1 MHSCQIVEWGE
12 PLRMREHP
20 TPEPQGAEVLVKVA
34 ACGVCHT
41 DVHVWQGYF
50 DLGDGERATIE
61 SRGVELPFTMGH
73 EVIGEVVALGPDASG
88 ASVGD
93 KRVVFPWIG
102 CGACRA
108 CGDGRE
114 VDCVSP
120 SPLGTRR
127 PGGYSD
133 HIVVPH
139 ARYLVACGDVPETL
153 ACTYAC
159 SGLTVYSALR
169 KVMPLADGDTLL
181 LVGAGGVGLNAVN
194 VAPALTGARIVVA
207 DVDPEKRRAA
217 LDAGAAHA
225 VDNAAAGAVEE
236 VKDLSGGGAR
246 AVIDF
251 VGRPE
256 TVQFGFDSLCRG
268 GAQVVVGL
276 YGGRFRF
283 PLPFLPLHNRTLRGS
298 YVGSLTELEELMA
311 LVMAGK
317 VAPLP
322 VTTRPLE
329 EATSVLEDLQRGGKV
344 VGRTVLRP

>member
-12 PLRMREHP
+12 PLRMQEHP
-20 TPEPQGAEVLVKVA
+20 TPEPRGAEVLVKVA

-73 EVIGEVVALGPDASG
+73 EVIGEVAALGPDASG

-108 CGDGRE
+108 CEDDRE

-159 SGLTVYSALR
+159 SGLTVYSALK

-207 DVDPEKRRAA
+207 DVDPGKRQAA
-217 LDAGAAHA
+217 LDAGAAHV
-225 VDNAAAGAVEE
+225 VDNAGAGAVEE
-236 VKDLSGGGAR
+236 VKELSGGGAR

-298 YVGSLTELEELMA
+298 YVGSLKELEELMA

-317 VAPLP
+317 ITPLP

-329 EATSVLEDLQRGGKV
+329 EATSVLEDLQQGGKV

>member
-12 PLRMREHP
+12 PLRMQEHP

-329 EATSVLEDLQRGGKV
+329 EATSVLEDLRQGGKV

>member
-12 PLRMREHP
+12 PLRMQEHP

-108 CGDGRE
+108 CGDARE

-139 ARYLVACGDVPETL
+139 ARYLVAYGDVPEAL

-207 DVDPEKRRAA
+207 DVDPGKRRAA

-236 VKDLSGGGAR
+236 VKELSGGGAR